1 MTEPAPGLNV
11 AAELAELRGEMV
23 AGFAR
28 LEGQLNLITQKQDT
42 TAKDLDE
49 LEQLVTEL
57 ESRRWPLGSMAAVSG
72 GVSGAV
78 AVVAL
83 LLGR

>member
-49 LEQLVTEL
+49 LEQRVTEL

-72 GVSGAV
+72 A
-78 AVVAL
+78 
-83 LLGR
+83 

>member
-49 LEQLVTEL
+49 LEQRVTEL
-57 ESRRWPLGSMAAVSG
+57 ESRRWTLGSMAAVSG